1 MPGSLGT
8 PRYNNLMEKLAQLR
22 KQSGMTQSQLA
33 ERLGKPQSF
42 VAKYEGGERRLDVI
56 EFVDVV
62 KALGGSIGE
71 FIDNV

>member
-8 PRYNNLMEKLAQLR
+8 PRYNSLMAKLAQLR

-33 ERLGKPQSF
+33 KKLNKPQSF

-56 EFVDVV
+56 EFIDVV
-62 KALGGSIGE
+62 TALGGSVV
-71 FIDNV
+71 NVVNGI

>member
-8 PRYNNLMEKLAQLR
+8 PRYNSLMVKLAQLR

-33 ERLGKPQSF
+33 KKLNKPQSF
-42 VAKYEGGERRLDVI
+42 VAKYERGERRLDVI

-62 KALGGSIGE
+62 TALGGSPEATIR
-71 FIDNV
+71 DY

>member
-8 PRYNNLMEKLAQLR
+8 PRYNNLMAKLAQLR

-33 ERLGKPQSF
+33 EKLGKPQSF
-42 VAKYEGGERRLDVI
+42 VAKFEGGERRLDII

-62 KALGGSIGE
+62 KALGGSASAMITE
-71 FIDNV
+71 L

>member
-8 PRYNNLMEKLAQLR
+8 PRYNSLMVKLVELR

-33 ERLGKPQSF
+33 KKLNKPQSF

-56 EFVDVV
+56 EFIDVV
-62 KALGGSIGE
+62 KALDVSPTIAIE
-71 FIDNV
+71 NL